1 MNGDCR
7 LRSYEP
13 ITDKDIDFAIKSFLK
28 EYPEAKEWYS
38 YKHAQGTKLLE
49 KWCDNENV
57 PKDFLEIVEDSYEF
71 ENGLLLIVYE
81 DKEHEIEKE
90 HICIDLDHLAD
101 YEDFSMIQNDF
112 AKYKRS
118 SPEIRLRVIGDPDL
132 AQMLAKSTLAWDEI
146 ESIGRILF
154 DKDYIDKY
162 PSSEKAVYGGG
173 LSESELYNLAYRLS
187 GGVTSENDSK
197 LCFDRD
203 LSMGLIGWIRSFD
216 EHGTGS
222 APGLCDFDIE
232 PVSGGFKVSC
242 GCVSRELS
250 FENVSLAYMNLFKE
264 QYNHQAEEP
273 VFYRGRS
280 R

>member
-1 MNGDCR
+1 MAYIPDITERFPEGYGGVDMTDRFQIGSYDSTDRLIYERSMEEASKVPLDDFKHFKDSGFDRDGFHFNIESSWDGDTYSYSLYLNGDCR

-57 PKDFLEIVEDSYEF
+57 PKNFQEIVEDSYEF

-162 PSSEKAVYGGG
+162 PSCEKAIYGGG
-173 LSESELYNLAYRLS
+173 LSESELYNQ
-187 GGVTSENDSK
+187 
-197 LCFDRD
+197 
-203 LSMGLIGWIRSFD
+203 
-216 EHGTGS
+216 
-222 APGLCDFDIE
+222 PGI
-232 PVSGGFKVSC
+232 SS
-242 GCVSRELS
+242 
-250 FENVSLAYMNLFKE
+250 
-264 QYNHQAEEP
+264 
-273 VFYRGRS
+273 
-280 R
+280 